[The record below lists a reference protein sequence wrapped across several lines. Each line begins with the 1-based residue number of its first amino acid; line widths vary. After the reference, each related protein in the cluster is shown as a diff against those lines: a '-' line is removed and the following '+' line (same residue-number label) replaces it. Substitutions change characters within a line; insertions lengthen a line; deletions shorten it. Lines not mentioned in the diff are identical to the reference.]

1 MGEAGKCQ
9 ISLRLLQQ
17 KMITVTGVTT
27 EATKKLQIIVQSTEY
42 SIFTGRFG
50 NRVRQFYKLTKFS
63 QSNTKKTE

>member
-50 NRVRQFYKLTKFS
+50 NRQFYKLTKFS